1 MIIFLN
7 KGEMRMQKTI
17 VDWMIKIQWSDETK
31 MRILWAEAPD
41 DVVQAMSDWFKSL
54 EHERNVIES

>member
-1 MIIFLN
+1 
-7 KGEMRMQKTI
+7 MQKTI
-17 VDWMIKIQWSDETK
+17 VDWMIKIQWNDETK

>member
-1 MIIFLN
+1 
-7 KGEMRMQKTI
+7 MQKTI

-31 MRILWAEAPD
+31 MRILLAEAPD
-41 DVVQAMSDWFKSL
+41 DVVQAMEDWFKSL